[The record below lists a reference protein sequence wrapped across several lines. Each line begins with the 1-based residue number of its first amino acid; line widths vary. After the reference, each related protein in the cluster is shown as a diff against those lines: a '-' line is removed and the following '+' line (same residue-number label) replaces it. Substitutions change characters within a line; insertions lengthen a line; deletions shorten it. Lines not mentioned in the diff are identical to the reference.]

1 MKVLLKLCFRDLI
14 HRKVRLGFTVL
25 AIAAVSCLMI
35 WFVGSLDLN
44 SLMKRDV
51 VKKTFGEYSAVM
63 FRDDGF
69 SDDQL
74 AGLEKLDCVERLDQA
89 RQTAPE
95 ITLDGVVHE
104 AAAFKRSPKLTG
116 IDRAKT
122 SPYTL
127 EEGRWFEKPGECV
140 VSSTA
145 AQTLLGR
152 TSKAGKSHVEIG
164 DTLTVKTEAGET
176 KLTVVGTFKQAA
188 MMVQSAGPG
197 AGRPGGNFGVTAFG
211 FGQGLGASKPGA
223 KNPAPQAAPGTGTGR
238 GPQAGARPEM
248 KGGPGAQNAPLGAE
262 GGRPGQPQEDG
273 ARMKGLRGPW
283 TPAGVGL
290 SAEAVYIS
298 LADQNRISGNS
309 GRANLVFVKLK
320 KGQTP
325 ENFFAA
331 AEKFL
336 GKSLEEA
343 QIQKADAVTLQNQQD
358 QQQSVNAIF
367 AQAWSAMGIV
377 IVTAVLIIFTTL
389 NMDVTERTRYLAMLR
404 TLGLTRFQ
412 VALSILLEGA
422 LLGVL
427 GWLLGMLAGWVL
439 LEYLAWS
446 EEGAW
451 VFLPLSGA
459 NILIAFLCTL
469 VGAVAASV
477 VPAVRA
483 TFVSPV
489 ESMVR
494 KTRRFAFKDLCIAAL
509 LGVILLGVMAL
520 VVFVPMEKATRG
532 ILFGTLGTFCFGAG
546 FLLIFPWTIAMTE
559 KIGAPI
565 LALLCRFDRRFLKNQ
580 LAGNQVRSLM
590 TALIMALGLG
600 LYTAILIWSSSMLYR
615 FVIQDGAIPFALVRV
630 DDQITSDDAAA
641 GIRSMP
647 GIKADEF
654 MEIAVAQPNLDERTS
669 ERMKEGG
676 AMSASV
682 VILGLDPE
690 KAYGKN
696 SMLNLRFLE
705 GSRKEALEA
714 LTSGPAA
721 RACVITSELSEHG
734 GLHLGDPIK
743 FQIPGTAANPKFLE
757 YTVAGVVDFP
767 GMLWFSK
774 FGNVR
779 VGAGRSGAMA
789 FAPYDAIHQ
798 DFKTPEN
805 EYFWF
810 NVNRGVTH
818 DQILEE
824 IQKVAHREASK
835 NFLPETDAEFE
846 AASYAS
852 VKSNEVAGLPQVMVS
867 LHPGAS
873 IKSAAFKMRALPDA
887 KTDEMLYVNSARASL
902 TGGGSAIL
910 YGLDPQIAFNATDPQ
925 LKLNFTDGTAAD
937 ALRLLCDGD
946 SACVIPADYAQ
957 AHGLKPGD
965 RISLEVPA
973 GAAKEM
979 GPMGGGMGAPNGM
992 GGRGPGGPGG
1002 FGGPGAREGMGG
1014 RGPGG
1019 LGGPGTREGM
1029 GGRGPGGPGG
1039 PGAREGMGG
1048 RGPGG
1053 FGGPGGPGGTAP
1065 QQTIELTIAAVVDLP
1080 DWQTLARNSGS
1091 LMRQSVETVLFVTP
1105 ALVKDSFQGKEFQ
1118 NYWFN
1123 LTKPE
1128 DFAAVEPKIQAIAR
1142 AAAGE
1147 NREADALARRD
1158 MTRTMAGATV
1168 ASVESVNG
1176 SLMARSGSVIGM
1188 MTKMPL
1194 IMLFISTIAIL
1205 NTMIVSV
1212 FTRRWE
1218 MGVLRAYGVTRGGL
1232 IRLILAESVLIGF
1245 CAIVMSFLF
1254 GVFYSWLLIHVTSMF
1269 GIVTPPLIIP
1279 WSKIGFGFGLAVLIC
1294 LAASLYPAFLT
1305 GLKEP
1310 VELLS
1315 HRE

>member
-69 SDDQL
+69 SDGQL

-116 IDRAKT
+116 IDRLKT

-152 TSKAGKSHVEIG
+152 TNKAVKSHVEIG

-188 MMVQSAGPG
+188 MMAQSGGPG

-211 FGQGLGASKPGA
+211 FGQGLGASKPMPG
-223 KNPAPQAAPGTGTGR
+223 KNTPQAATGTR
-238 GPQAGARPEM
+238 S
-248 KGGPGAQNAPLGAE
+248 GGPGM
-262 GGRPGQPQEDG
+262 GRPAQPQNDG
-273 ARMKGLRGPW
+273 ARTKGLRGPW

-290 SAEAVYIS
+290 SAEAVYVS

-325 ENFFAA
+325 ENFFTA

-439 LEYLAWS
+439 LEYLAFS

-459 NILIAFLCTL
+459 NIFLAFLCTL
-469 VGAVAASV
+469 TGAVAASV

-641 GIRSMP
+641 GIRSIP
-647 GIKADEF
+647 GVKADEF

-669 ERMKEGG
+669 EKMKEGG

-696 SMLNLRFLE
+696 PMLNLRFLE
-705 GSRKEALEA
+705 GSRKEALKA

-743 FQIPGTAANPKFLE
+743 FQLPGTASDPKFLE

-774 FGNVR
+774 FGIVR
-779 VGAGRSGAMA
+779 VGTGRSGAMA

-810 NVNRGVTH
+810 NVDRGVTH
-818 DQILEE
+818 EQISEE
-824 IQKVAHREASK
+824 IQKVAHRLASK
-835 NFLPETDAEFE
+835 NFLPETDAEFK
-846 AASYAS
+846 AATYAS
-852 VKSNEVAGLPQVMVS
+852 VKSNKVAGLPQVMVS

-873 IKSAAFKMRALPDA
+873 IKSAAFRMRALPDA
-887 KTDEMLYVNSARASL
+887 QTDEMLYVNSARASL

-910 YGLDPQIAFNATDPQ
+910 YGLDPQIAFNAADPQ
-925 LKLNFTDGTAAD
+925 LKLKFMDGTAAD

-965 RISLEVPA
+965 RISLEAPA
-973 GAAKEM
+973 GAANEM
-979 GPMGGGMGAPNGM
+979 GPMGGGMGAPEGM
-992 GGRGPGGPGG
+992 GGRGPGG
-1002 FGGPGAREGMGG
+1002 FGGPGA
-1014 RGPGG
+1014 
-1019 LGGPGTREGM
+1019 REGM

-1048 RGPGG
+1048 RGPSGPSG
-1053 FGGPGGPGGTAP
+1053 FGGPGGMAP
-1065 QQTIELTIAAVVDLP
+1065 QQTIELTVAAVVDLP
-1080 DWQTLARNSGS
+1080 DWQTLVRSSGS

-1105 ALVKDSFQGKEFQ
+1105 ALVKDSFKGKEFQ

-1123 LTKPE
+1123 LAKPE
-1128 DFAAVEPKIQAIAR
+1128 DFNAVETQVQAIAR
-1142 AAAGE
+1142 AAAEE
-1147 NREADALARRD
+1147 NRDADALARRD
-1158 MTRTMAGATV
+1158 MIRTMAGATV

-1315 HRE
+1315 RRE

>member
-69 SDDQL
+69 SDGQL

-116 IDRAKT
+116 IDRVKT

-188 MMVQSAGPG
+188 MMAQSGGPG
-197 AGRPGGNFGVTAFG
+197 AAKRGGDFGVTAFG
-211 FGQGLGASKPGA
+211 FGQGLGASKPMPG
-223 KNPAPQAAPGTGTGR
+223 KNAPPAATGTR
-238 GPQAGARPEM
+238 S
-248 KGGPGAQNAPLGAE
+248 GGPGM
-262 GGRPGQPQEDG
+262 GRPAQPQNDG
-273 ARMKGLRGPW
+273 ARTKGLRGPW

-290 SAEAVYIS
+290 SAEAVYVS
-298 LADQNRISGNS
+298 PADQNRISGNS

-439 LEYLAWS
+439 LEYLAFS

-459 NILIAFLCTL
+459 NIFLAFLCTL
-469 VGAVAASV
+469 TGALAASV

-615 FVIQDGAIPFALVRV
+615 FVIQDGAIPFALVRI

-641 GIRSMP
+641 GIRSIP
-647 GIKADEF
+647 GVKADEF

-696 SMLNLRFLE
+696 PMLNLRFLE

-734 GLHLGDPIK
+734 GLHLGDSIR
-743 FQIPGTAANPKFLE
+743 FQIPGTAADPKFLE

-779 VGAGRSGAMA
+779 VGTGRSGAMA

-810 NVNRGVTH
+810 NVDRGVTH
-818 DQILEE
+818 EQISEE
-824 IQKVAHREASK
+824 IQKVAHRLASK
-835 NFLPETDAEFE
+835 NFLPETDAEFK
-846 AASYAS
+846 AATYAS
-852 VKSNEVAGLPQVMVS
+852 VKKNEVAGLPQVMVS

-873 IKSAAFKMRALPDA
+873 IKSAAFRMRALPDA
-887 KTDEMLYVNSARASL
+887 QTDEMLYVNSARASL
-902 TGGGSAIL
+902 TGGGTAIL
-910 YGLDPQIAFNATDPQ
+910 YGLDPQIAFNAADPQ
-925 LKLNFTDGTAAD
+925 LKLKFMDGTAAD

-946 SACVIPADYAQ
+946 SACVISADYAQ

-965 RISLEVPA
+965 RISLELPA

-979 GPMGGGMGAPNGM
+979 GPMGGGMGAPEGM
-992 GGRGPGGPGG
+992 GGRGPGG

-1019 LGGPGTREGM
+1019 PGGPGVHGGM
-1029 GGRGPGGPGG
+1029 GGRGPS
-1039 PGAREGMGG
+1039 
-1048 RGPGG
+1048 GPGG
-1053 FGGPGGPGGTAP
+1053 FGGPGGMAP
-1065 QQTIELTIAAVVDLP
+1065 QQTIELTVAAVVDLP
-1080 DWQTLARNSGS
+1080 DWQTLVRNSGS

-1128 DFAAVEPKIQAIAR
+1128 DFSAVEPKIQAIAR
-1142 AAAGE
+1142 AAAEE

-1158 MTRTMAGATV
+1158 MIRTMAGATV

-1315 HRE
+1315 RRE

>member
-69 SDDQL
+69 SDGQL

-116 IDRAKT
+116 IDRIKT

-152 TSKAGKSHVEIG
+152 TNKAGKSHVEIG

-188 MMVQSAGPG
+188 MMVPSGGPG

-211 FGQGLGASKPGA
+211 FGQGLGASKPMPG
-223 KNPAPQAAPGTGTGR
+223 KNAPPAATGTR
-238 GPQAGARPEM
+238 SE
-248 KGGPGAQNAPLGAE
+248 GPGM
-262 GGRPGQPQEDG
+262 GRPAQPQNDG
-273 ARMKGLRGPW
+273 ARTKGLRGPW

-290 SAEAVYIS
+290 SAEAIYIS

-439 LEYLAWS
+439 LEYLAFS

-459 NILIAFLCTL
+459 NIFLAFLCTL
-469 VGAVAASV
+469 TGALAASV

-546 FLLIFPWTIAMTE
+546 FLLIFPWTIAVTE

-630 DDQITSDDAAA
+630 DDQITSDDAAVE
-641 GIRSMP
+641 IRSMP

-696 SMLNLRFLE
+696 PMLNLRFLE
-705 GSRKEALEA
+705 GSRKEALDV

-734 GLHLGDPIK
+734 GLHLGDSIK
-743 FQIPGTAANPKFLE
+743 FQIPGTAADPKFLE

-818 DQILEE
+818 EQILEE
-824 IQKVAHREASK
+824 IQKVAHREASQ
-835 NFLPETDAEFE
+835 NFLPETDAEFKT
-846 AASYAS
+846 ATYAS
-852 VKSNEVAGLPQVMVS
+852 VKSNKVAGLPQVMVS

-873 IKSAAFKMRALPDA
+873 IKSAAFRMRALPDVQ
-887 KTDEMLYVNSARASL
+887 TDEMLYVNSARATL

-910 YGLDPQIAFNATDPQ
+910 YGLDPQIAFNAADPQ
-925 LKLNFTDGTAAD
+925 LKLKFTDGTSAD

-957 AHGLKPGD
+957 AHGLRPGD

-973 GAAKEM
+973 GAANEM
-979 GPMGGGMGAPNGM
+979 GPMGGGMG
-992 GGRGPGGPGG
+992 GRGPGG

-1014 RGPGG
+1014 RGPA
-1019 LGGPGTREGM
+1019 
-1029 GGRGPGGPGG
+1029 GPGG

-1048 RGPGG
+1048 RGPSGPGGPDARGGMDGRRAGG
-1053 FGGPGGPGGTAP
+1053 FGGPGGPGGMAP
-1065 QQTIELTIAAVVDLP
+1065 QQTIELTVAAVVDLP
-1080 DWQTLARNSGS
+1080 DWQALARNSGS

-1105 ALVKDSFQGKEFQ
+1105 AMVKDSFQGKEFQ

-1128 DFAAVEPKIQAIAR
+1128 DFAAVETQVQAIAR
-1142 AAAGE
+1142 AAAEE

-1158 MTRTMAGATV
+1158 MIRTMAGATV

-1315 HRE
+1315 RRE

>member
-69 SDDQL
+69 SDGQL

-116 IDRAKT
+116 IDRIKT

-152 TSKAGKSHVEIG
+152 TNKAGKSHVEIG

-176 KLTVVGTFKQAA
+176 KLTVVGTFKQAT
-188 MMVQSAGPG
+188 MMVPSGGPG

-211 FGQGLGASKPGA
+211 FGQGLGASKPMPG
-223 KNPAPQAAPGTGTGR
+223 KNAPPAATGTR
-238 GPQAGARPEM
+238 S
-248 KGGPGAQNAPLGAE
+248 GGPGM
-262 GGRPGQPQEDG
+262 GRPAQPQEDG

-439 LEYLAWS
+439 LEYLAFS

-459 NILIAFLCTL
+459 NIFLAFLCTL
-469 VGAVAASV
+469 TGALAASV

-546 FLLIFPWTIAMTE
+546 FLLIFPWTIAVTE

-641 GIRSMP
+641 EVRSMP
-647 GIKADEF
+647 GVKADEF

-696 SMLNLRFLE
+696 PMLNLRFLE
-705 GSRKEALEA
+705 GSRKEALKA

-743 FQIPGTAANPKFLE
+743 FQLPGTASDPKFIE

-818 DQILEE
+818 EQISEE
-824 IQKVAHREASK
+824 IQKVAHRLASK

-873 IKSAAFKMRALPDA
+873 IKSAAFRMRALPDA
-887 KTDEMLYVNSARASL
+887 QTDEMLYVNSTRATL

-910 YGLDPQIAFNATDPQ
+910 YGLDPQIAFNAADPQ
-925 LKLNFTDGTAAD
+925 LKLKFTDGTAAD

-965 RISLEVPA
+965 RITLELPA
-973 GAAKEM
+973 GAVKGM
-979 GPMGGGMGAPNGM
+979 GPMGGGMGAP
-992 GGRGPGGPGG
+992 
-1002 FGGPGAREGMGG
+1002 EGMGG
-1014 RGPGG
+1014 RGAGVP
-1019 LGGPGTREGM
+1019 GGPGAREGM

-1039 PGAREGMGG
+1039 PGAREGMAG
-1048 RGPGG
+1048 RGP
-1053 FGGPGGPGGTAP
+1053 GGPGGPGGMAA
-1065 QQTIELTIAAVVDLP
+1065 QQMIELTVAAVVDLP

-1128 DFAAVEPKIQAIAR
+1128 DFSAVEPKIQAIAR
-1142 AAAGE
+1142 AAAEE

-1158 MTRTMAGATV
+1158 MIRTMAGATV

-1315 HRE
+1315 RRE

>member
-116 IDRAKT
+116 IDRLKT

-152 TSKAGKSHVEIG
+152 TNKAGKSHVEIG

-188 MMVQSAGPG
+188 MMAQSAGPG
-197 AGRPGGNFGVTAFG
+197 AAKRGGDFGVTAFG
-211 FGQGLGASKPGA
+211 FGQGLGASKPMPG
-223 KNPAPQAAPGTGTGR
+223 KNAPPAATGTR
-238 GPQAGARPEM
+238 S
-248 KGGPGAQNAPLGAE
+248 GGPGM
-262 GGRPGQPQEDG
+262 GRPAQPQNDG
-273 ARMKGLRGPW
+273 ARTKGLRGPW

-290 SAEAVYIS
+290 SAEAVYVS

-336 GKSLEEA
+336 GKSLEKA

-439 LEYLAWS
+439 LEYLAFS

-459 NILIAFLCTL
+459 NIFLAFLCTL
-469 VGAVAASV
+469 TGALAASV

-546 FLLIFPWTIAMTE
+546 FLLIFPWTIAVTE
-559 KIGAPI
+559 KIGAPF

-615 FVIQDGAIPFALVRV
+615 FVIQDGAIPFALVRI

-641 GIRSMP
+641 GIRSIP
-647 GIKADEF
+647 GVKADEF

-669 ERMKEGG
+669 EKMKEGG

-696 SMLNLRFLE
+696 PMLNLRFLE
-705 GSRKEALEA
+705 GSRKEALKA

-743 FQIPGTAANPKFLE
+743 FQIPGTAADPKFLE

-779 VGAGRSGAMA
+779 VGTGRSGAMA

-810 NVNRGVTH
+810 NVDRGVTH
-818 DQILEE
+818 EQISEE
-824 IQKVAHREASK
+824 IQKVAHRLASK
-835 NFLPETDAEFE
+835 NFLPETDAEFK
-846 AASYAS
+846 AATYAS
-852 VKSNEVAGLPQVMVS
+852 VKSNKVVGLPQVMVS

-873 IKSAAFKMRALPDA
+873 IKSAAFRMRALPDA
-887 KTDEMLYVNSARASL
+887 QTDEMLYVNSARASL
-902 TGGGSAIL
+902 TGGGTAIL
-910 YGLDPQIAFNATDPQ
+910 YGLDPQIAFNAADPQ
-925 LKLNFTDGTAAD
+925 LKLKFMDGTAAD

-946 SACVIPADYAQ
+946 SACVISADYAQ

-965 RISLEVPA
+965 RISLEAPA
-973 GAAKEM
+973 GAANEM
-979 GPMGGGMGAPNGM
+979 GPMGGGMGAPEGM
-992 GGRGPGGPGG
+992 GGRGPGG

-1014 RGPGG
+1014 RGPS
-1019 LGGPGTREGM
+1019 
-1029 GGRGPGGPGG
+1029 
-1039 PGAREGMGG
+1039 
-1048 RGPGG
+1048 GPGG
-1053 FGGPGGPGGTAP
+1053 FGGPGGPGGMAP
-1065 QQTIELTIAAVVDLP
+1065 QQTIELTVAAVVDLP
-1080 DWQTLARNSGS
+1080 DWQSLVRSSGS

-1105 ALVKDSFQGKEFQ
+1105 ALVKDSFKGKEFQ

-1123 LTKPE
+1123 LAKPE
-1128 DFAAVEPKIQAIAR
+1128 DFNAVETQVQAIAR
-1142 AAAGE
+1142 AAAEE
-1147 NREADALARRD
+1147 NREADTLARRD
-1158 MTRTMAGATV
+1158 MIRTMAGATV

-1315 HRE
+1315 RRE

>member
-69 SDDQL
+69 SDEQI
-74 AGLEKLDCVERLDQA
+74 AGLEKLECVERLDQA

-116 IDRAKT
+116 IDRLKT

-152 TSKAGKSHVEIG
+152 TSKGGKSHVEIG

-188 MMVQSAGPG
+188 MLVPSGGPG

-211 FGQGLGASKPGA
+211 FGQGLGASKPMPG
-223 KNPAPQAAPGTGTGR
+223 KNAPPAATGTR
-238 GPQAGARPEM
+238 S
-248 KGGPGAQNAPLGAE
+248 GGPGM
-262 GGRPGQPQEDG
+262 GRPGQPQEDG

-290 SAEAVYIS
+290 SAEAIYIS

-422 LLGVL
+422 LLGGL

-439 LEYLAWS
+439 LEYLAFS

-459 NILIAFLCTL
+459 NIFLAFLCTL
-469 VGAVAASV
+469 TGALAASV

-546 FLLIFPWTIAMTE
+546 FLLIFPWTIAVTE

-641 GIRSMP
+641 EVRSMP
-647 GIKADEF
+647 GVKADEF

-696 SMLNLRFLE
+696 PMLNLRFLE
-705 GSRKEALEA
+705 GSRKEALDV

-743 FQIPGTAANPKFLE
+743 FQIPGTAADPKFLE

-818 DQILEE
+818 EQILEE

-852 VKSNEVAGLPQVMVS
+852 VKKNEVAGLPQVMVS

-873 IKSAAFKMRALPDA
+873 IKSAAFRMRALPDA
-887 KTDEMLYVNSARASL
+887 QTDEMLYVNSARATL

-910 YGLDPQIAFNATDPQ
+910 YGLDPQIAFNAADPQ
-925 LKLNFTDGTAAD
+925 LKLKFTDGTSAD

-965 RISLEVPA
+965 QISLEDPA
-973 GAAKEM
+973 GAANEM
-979 GPMGGGMGAPNGM
+979 GPMGGGMGAP
-992 GGRGPGGPGG
+992 
-1002 FGGPGAREGMGG
+1002 
-1014 RGPGG
+1014 
-1019 LGGPGTREGM
+1019 EGM

-1053 FGGPGGPGGTAP
+1053 PGGSGAREGMGGRGPAGPGGPGAHGGMGGRGPSGPGGPGAREGMDGRGAGGFGGPGGPGGMAP
-1065 QQTIELTIAAVVDLP
+1065 QQTIELTVAAVVDLP
-1080 DWQTLARNSGS
+1080 DWQALARNSGS

-1105 ALVKDSFQGKEFQ
+1105 ALVKNSFQGKEFQ

-1128 DFAAVEPKIQAIAR
+1128 DFAAVETQVQAIAR
-1142 AAAGE
+1142 AAAEE

-1158 MTRTMAGATV
+1158 MIRSMAGATV

-1315 HRE
+1315 RRE